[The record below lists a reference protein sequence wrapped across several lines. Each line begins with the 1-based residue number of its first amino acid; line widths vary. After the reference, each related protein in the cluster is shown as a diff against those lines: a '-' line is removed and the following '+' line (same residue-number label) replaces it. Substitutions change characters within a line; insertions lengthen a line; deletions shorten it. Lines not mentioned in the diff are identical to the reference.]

1 MSKGNQLFKGFV
13 AEQKQLNEF
22 EIRELD
28 TTIDQILENPEK
40 FGQDFVENNHSR
52 SFKRILEAKRL
63 GMDFAK
69 RNLQIK

>member
-1 MSKGNQLFKGFV
+1 MSKGNRLFKDFV

-40 FGQDFVENNHSR
+40 FGQDFVENNLSR
-52 SFKRILEAKRL
+52 SFKRILEAKKL

>member
-1 MSKGNQLFKGFV
+1 MSKGNRLFKDYV
-13 AEQKQLNEF
+13 ADQKQLNEF
-22 EIRELD
+22 EVRELD

-40 FGQDFVENNHSR
+40 FGQDFVENNLSR
-52 SFKRILEAKRL
+52 SFKRILEAKKL

>member
-1 MSKGNQLFKGFV
+1 MSKGNQLFKDFV

-40 FGQDFVENNHSR
+40 FGQDFVENNLSR
-52 SFKRILEAKRL
+52 SFKRILEAKKL

>member
-1 MSKGNQLFKGFV
+1 MSKGNRLFKDFV
-13 AEQKQLNEF
+13 IEQKRLNEF
-22 EIRELD
+22 EVRDLD
-28 TTIDQILENPEK
+28 TTIDEILENPEK
-40 FGQDFVENNHSR
+40 FGQDFVENNLSR

>member
-1 MSKGNQLFKGFV
+1 MSKGNRLLKDFV

-40 FGQDFVENNHSR
+40 FGQDFVENNLSR
-52 SFKRILEAKRL
+52 SFKRILEAKKL

>member
-40 FGQDFVENNHSR
+40 FGQDFVENNLSR

>member
-1 MSKGNQLFKGFV
+1 MSKGNRLFKDFV
-13 AEQKQLNEF
+13 TEQKQLNEF

-40 FGQDFVENNHSR
+40 FGQDFVENNLSR
-52 SFKRILEAKRL
+52 SFKRILEAKKL

-69 RNLQIK
+69 KNLQIK

>member
-1 MSKGNQLFKGFV
+1 MSKGNQLFKDFV
-13 AEQKQLNEF
+13 KEQKQLNEF

-40 FGQDFVENNHSR
+40 FGQDFVENNLSR
-52 SFKRILEAKRL
+52 SFERILKAKEL

>member
-1 MSKGNQLFKGFV
+1 MSKGNQLFKDFV

-22 EIRELD
+22 KIRELD

-40 FGQDFVENNHSR
+40 FGQDFVENNLSR
-52 SFKRILEAKRL
+52 SFKRILKAKKL

>member
-13 AEQKQLNEF
+13 KEQKQLNKF
-22 EIRELD
+22 EIRE
-28 TTIDQILENPEK
+28 IDISIDEILEDPEK
-40 FGQDFVENNHSR
+40 FGQDFVENNLSR
-52 SFKRILEAKRL
+52 NFKRILDAKRL

>member
-1 MSKGNQLFKGFV
+1 MSKGNRLFKDFV
-13 AEQKQLNEF
+13 TEQKQLNEF

-40 FGQDFVENNHSR
+40 FGQDFVENNLSR

>member
-1 MSKGNQLFKGFV
+1 MSKGNRLFKDFV

-40 FGQDFVENNHSR
+40 FGQDFVENNLSR

>member
-1 MSKGNQLFKGFV
+1 MSKGNQLFKDFV

-40 FGQDFVENNHSR
+40 FGQDFVENNLSR
-52 SFKRILEAKRL
+52 SFKRILEAKKL

-69 RNLQIK
+69 RNIQIK

>member
-13 AEQKQLNEF
+13 KRQKELNEF
-22 EIRELD
+22 EIREID

-40 FGQDFVENNHSR
+40 FGQEFTENNLGR
-52 SFKRILEAKRL
+52 SFKRILEAKKL

-69 RNLQIK
+69 KNLQNK